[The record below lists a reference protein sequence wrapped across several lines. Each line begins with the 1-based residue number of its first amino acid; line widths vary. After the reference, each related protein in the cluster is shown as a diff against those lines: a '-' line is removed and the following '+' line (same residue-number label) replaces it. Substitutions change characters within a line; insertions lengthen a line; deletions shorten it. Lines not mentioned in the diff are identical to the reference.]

1 MKKLTNLLSIAILA
15 TTIISCGGKKKEQEA
30 IVAPQGMNVLDL
42 TKFGKPFAIF
52 VPDTTAAKLTV
63 TEQSSGAL
71 DIIVGTNFA
80 ITINEQAADLEL
92 KKKDI
97 KEDEVLKF
105 KNYVVEEP
113 TAIFWESEIVKPEFH
128 FVVNQKIGNTD
139 YSFEDL
145 KSTEVEPFDKATT
158 QKMFDSAKNIKEV
171 KKEEKS

>member
-1 MKKLTNLLSIAILA
+1 MKKLINLLSVAIIASTLA
-15 TTIISCGGKKKEQEA
+15 SCGGKKAEQEA

-42 TKFGKPFAIF
+42 SKYGKPFAIF
-52 VPDTTAAKLTV
+52 VPDTVAAKLTI

-71 DIIVGTNFA
+71 DIKVGGNFA
-80 ITINEQAADLEL
+80 ITINEQAADIEL

-105 KNYVVEEP
+105 KNYIVDEP

-128 FVVNQKIGNTD
+128 FIVNQKIGTTD
-139 YSFEDL
+139 YSIEDL
-145 KSTEVEPFDKATT
+145 KSTETEPFDKETT
-158 QKMFDSAKNIKEV
+158 QKMYDSAKTIKEI

>member
-1 MKKLTNLLSIAILA
+1 MKKLINLLSVAVIVSTL
-15 TTIISCGGKKKEQEA
+15 ISCGGKKKEQEA

-42 TKFGKPFAIF
+42 SKYGKPFAIF
-52 VPDTTAAKLTV
+52 VPDTNAAKLTV

-71 DIIVGTNFA
+71 DIKVGGTFA
-80 ITINEQAADLEL
+80 ITINEQAADIEL

-105 KNYVVEEP
+105 KNYVVDEP

-128 FVVNQKIGNTD
+128 FIVNQKIGTTD
-139 YSFEDL
+139 YCIEDL
-145 KSTEVEPFDKATT
+145 KSTETEPFDKATT
-158 QKMFDSAKNIKEV
+158 QKMYDSAKGIKEI

>member
-1 MKKLTNLLSIAILA
+1 MKKLINLLSVAIIASTLA
-15 TTIISCGGKKKEQEA
+15 SCGGKKAEQEA

-42 TKFGKPFAIF
+42 SKYGKPFAIF
-52 VPDTTAAKLTV
+52 VPDTVAAKLTI

-71 DIIVGTNFA
+71 DIKVGGNFA
-80 ITINEQAADLEL
+80 ITINEQAADIEL

-105 KNYVVEEP
+105 KNYIVDEP

-128 FVVNQKIGNTD
+128 FIVNQKIGTTD

-145 KSTEVEPFDKATT
+145 KSTETEPFDKETT
-158 QKMFDSAKNIKEV
+158 QKMYDSAKTIKEI

>member
-1 MKKLTNLLSIAILA
+1 MKKLINLLSVALLA
-15 TTIISCGGKKKEQEA
+15 STIISCGGKKNEQEA

-42 TKFGKPFAIF
+42 SKYGKPFAIF
-52 VPDTTAAKLTV
+52 VPDTVAAKLTV

-71 DIIVGTNFA
+71 DIKVGGNFA
-80 ITINEQAADLEL
+80 ITINEQAADIEL

-113 TAIFWESEIVKPEFH
+113 NAIFWESEIVKPEFH
-128 FVVNQKIGNTD
+128 FVVNQKIGTTD
-139 YSFEDL
+139 YSFEDI
-145 KSTEVEPFDKATT
+145 KSTDTEPFDKGTI
-158 QKMFDSAKNIKEV
+158 QKMFDSAKNIKEI

>member
-1 MKKLTNLLSIAILA
+1 MKKLINLLSVAIVASTLL
-15 TTIISCGGKKKEQEA
+15 SCGGKKSEQEP
-30 IVAPQGMNVLDL
+30 IVAPAGMNVLDL
-42 TKFGKPFAIF
+42 TKYGKPFAIF
-52 VPDTTAAKLTV
+52 VPDTVAAKLMV

-71 DIIVGTNFA
+71 DIKVGTNFA
-80 ITINEQAADLEL
+80 ITINEQAADIEL

-128 FVVNQKIGNTD
+128 FLINQKIGNTD
-139 YSFEDL
+139 YCIEDL
-145 KSTEVEPFDKATT
+145 KSTETEPFDKATT
-158 QKMFDSAKNIKEV
+158 QKMFDSGKNIKEI

>member
-1 MKKLTNLLSIAILA
+1 MKKLINLLSVAILA
-15 TTIISCGGKKKEQEA
+15 STILSCGGKKKEQEA

-42 TKFGKPFAIF
+42 SRYGKPFAIF
-52 VPDTTAAKLTV
+52 VPDTVAAKLTV

-71 DIIVGTNFA
+71 DIKVGTNFA
-80 ITINEQAADLEL
+80 ITINEQAVDLDL

-97 KEDEVLKF
+97 KEDEVLRF

-128 FVVNQKIGNTD
+128 FVINQKIGTTD

-145 KSTEVEPFDKATT
+145 KSTETEPFDKGTT
-158 QKMFDSAKNIKEV
+158 QKMFDSAKGIKEI